1 MALHRYRRDELENSL
16 NKGAL
21 WAVTYGDLMS
31 FLMIFFLLLYTF
43 SIAKADKT
51 KSRKYEESL
60 QEIQKAFGGKIDK
73 EKLQKA
79 RIKEEE
85 EKMAKRLQKK
95 MGEKKQASFV
105 EMETDEKK
113 IRLMLSESIL
123 FDSGKSKLKLS
134 AKKVLSDIIG
144 EFKDMPNEILIEGH
158 TDNLPM
164 KNGKYRSNWELST
177 GRAYSVI
184 MYMKKMGI
192 QPDRMACI
200 GYGEYR
206 PITKNRTPKERAKNR
221 RIEISF
227 VKTE

>member
-1 MALHRYRRDELENSL
+1 MGLHRHRRDELDNAL

-51 KSRKYEESL
+51 KSRQYEESL
-60 QEIQKAFGGKIDK
+60 AEIQKAFGGKIDK
-73 EKLQKA
+73 KKIEKAYIQ
-79 RIKEEE
+79 EEE
-85 EKMAKRLQKK
+85 EKLGKRLQKK
-95 MGEKKQASFV
+95 MQEGKSSNFIQ
-105 EMETDEKK
+105 METDEKK
-113 IRLMLSESIL
+113 IKLMLAESIL
-123 FDSGKSKLKLS
+123 FDSGKSRLKLS
-134 AKKVLSDIIG
+134 AQKVLSDIVG
-144 EFKDMPNEILIEGH
+144 EFKNMPNEILIEGH
-158 TDNLPM
+158 TDNIPM
-164 KNGKYRSNWELST
+164 KNGKYHSNWELST

-192 QPDRMACI
+192 NPARMACI

-206 PITKNRTPKERAKNR
+206 PITKNRTPAERAKNR